1 MYDKNKEEK
10 IIETFRKA
18 IPSLSALEKE
28 KLLSFAE
35 GIAFKAAK
43 QREVAQEIQTCWQNS

>member
-1 MYDKNKEEK
+1 VYDKNKEEK

-35 GIAFKAAK
+35 GIAFKAAQ